1 MIKEIDIFWQVLILM
16 WKFTGNSSNLELLD
30 EFMMKLFENDVWCKN
45 SDLILIREK
54 LEKINNNLEE
64 ANNLLFLNGSP
75 TGLIILDESPEK
87 IDSKKRKISE
97 LSSIIQ
103 QLEEVVAEDT
113 EAKKAIHQIKEELC
127 RHNIH

>member
-1 MIKEIDIFWQVLILM
+1 M

-30 EFMMKLFENDVWCKN
+30 KFMMKLFENDVWCKN

-87 IDSKKRKISE
+87 IDGKKHKISG

-103 QLEEVVAEDT
+103 QLEDVIAEDT
-113 EAKKAIHQIKEELC
+113 EAKKAIHQIKEELY